1 MKKFLV
7 SIILFFSV
15 NSIFSQIINFK
26 LCPILGFS
34 ISDVNEFVYNKD
46 LFECKVI

>member
-7 SIILFFSV
+7 SIVLFFSV
-15 NSIFSQIINFK
+15 NSIFSQVISLK
-26 LCPILGFS
+26 LCPLLGFS

-46 LFECKVI
+46 LFEYKIN

>member
-15 NSIFSQIINFK
+15 NCIFSQIINFK

-46 LFECKVI
+46 LLKRILQ

>member
-15 NSIFSQIINFK
+15 NSIFSQIISLK
-26 LCPILGFS
+26 LCPLFGFS

-46 LFECKVI
+46 LLKRIF

>member
-15 NSIFSQIINFK
+15 NCIFSQIINFK

-34 ISDVNEFVYNKD
+34 ISDVNEFVYNED
-46 LFECKVI
+46 